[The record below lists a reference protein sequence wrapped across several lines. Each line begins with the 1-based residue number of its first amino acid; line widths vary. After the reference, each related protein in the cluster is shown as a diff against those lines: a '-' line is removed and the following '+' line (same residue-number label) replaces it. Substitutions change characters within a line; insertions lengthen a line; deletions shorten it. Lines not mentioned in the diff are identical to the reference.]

1 MCHPCELGQL
11 VCQIISLIERG
22 AMLLL
27 DFIVSSFRFGQNPL
41 WNVSPY
47 LLMALYHAA
56 GLLYRTF
63 NSMSQ

>member
-1 MCHPCELGQL
+1 
-11 VCQIISLIERG
+11 
-22 AMLLL
+22 MLLL